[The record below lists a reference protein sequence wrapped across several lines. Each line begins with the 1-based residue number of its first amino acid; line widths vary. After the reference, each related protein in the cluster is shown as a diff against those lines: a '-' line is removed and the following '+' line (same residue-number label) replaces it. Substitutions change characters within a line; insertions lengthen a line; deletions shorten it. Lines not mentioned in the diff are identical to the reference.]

1 MVISRDKSLVISLY
15 CIFDNILYTSS
26 WELLMKKKRGDF
38 MKYQIL
44 YK

>member
-15 CIFDNILYTSS
+15 CSIFDNILYTSS
-26 WELLMKKKRGDF
+26 WELLMKKEVIF

>member
-26 WELLMKKKRGDF
+26 WELLMKKEVIF
-38 MKYQIL
+38 IKYQIL